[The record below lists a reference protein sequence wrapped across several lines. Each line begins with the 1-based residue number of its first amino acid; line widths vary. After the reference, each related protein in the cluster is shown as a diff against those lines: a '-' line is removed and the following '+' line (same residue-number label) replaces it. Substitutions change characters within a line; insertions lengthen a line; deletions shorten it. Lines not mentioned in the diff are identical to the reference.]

1 MDGSMTFQTI
11 PLYSCLVDTKLNRAF
26 VRQVLCCQTKSSTKS
41 IEPNTASVQQN
52 LKPSDR
58 VLRLLPLWSLGLT
71 SATILREG
79 DSLDRTHWP
88 KFLACGCR
96 VLYSLAIWQLR
107 SITVITL
114 LSKPV
119 ASYRYCLATVLPI
132 TIVVL
137 ARDER
142 MLRYRVHKRPI
153 TKIEVW
159 QGPFKQDCCYRIKIR
174 QNYLDRVEFDDRVA
188 VAE

>member
-1 MDGSMTFQTI
+1 MLRNLIKHLCDRYFAVRRNLRQNQ
-11 PLYSCLVDTKLNRAF
+11 LNRT
-26 VRQVLCCQTKSSTKS
+26 L
-41 IEPNTASVQQN
+41 
-52 LKPSDR
+52 
-58 VLRLLPLWSLGLT
+58 LRSNKTLNPATEFFGSFPPWSLGLI

-79 DSLDRTHWP
+79 DSLDRTHWA

-119 ASYRYCLATVLPI
+119 ASYRYRLATVLPI